1 MIGGGIYT
9 LAGVILG
16 VAGPLAWISLVLGS
30 VLALITVRSY
40 FILTRKIDAGGV
52 PVTYLVQKRH
62 RNLAGVLAW
71 WLILVYVLAIGVYSF
86 TFGHYF
92 GRALALPEPVIGLV
106 IAGLLASLA
115 LLNIVGIKEPAG
127 VQITAVWIELLMLTA
142 LAAWGF
148 WHWNPTNLTRGAPGG
163 SVWGILNGMA
173 ATFIAF
179 EGFEMI
185 AYDYRELRAPKRI
198 MSKGLAAAVIAVGLA
213 YALVTVGAAS
223 LVGADV
229 LIKQKENALAV
240 AGQKAAGNVGLIFV
254 TVAACF
260 SAASAVNATLF
271 SVSRLARSSAERRL
285 MPGIFARCNRK
296 RCPYYSIIFLAI
308 VSAPLAAL
316 GSLDLLVE
324 TASLA
329 FLLLFSFVNALTYT
343 GTKSHDVLSLTGAI
357 AAAAAAV
364 MVGGRLFSTYP
375 LVLCGFVGICIIVAI
390 AFYATRAFGR
400 RRRGFISV
408 RTEAAREGRGL

>member
-1 MIGGGIYT
+1 
-9 LAGVILG
+9 
-16 VAGPLAWISLVLGS
+16 
-30 VLALITVRSY
+30 
-40 FILTRKIDAGGV
+40 
-52 PVTYLVQKRH
+52 
-62 RNLAGVLAW
+62 
-71 WLILVYVLAIGVYSF
+71 
-86 TFGHYF
+86 
-92 GRALALPEPVIGLV
+92 
-106 IAGLLASLA
+106 
-115 LLNIVGIKEPAG
+115 
-127 VQITAVWIELLMLTA
+127 
-142 LAAWGF
+142 
-148 WHWNPTNLTRGAPGG
+148 
-163 SVWGILNGMA
+163 
-173 ATFIAF
+173 
-179 EGFEMI
+179 
-185 AYDYRELRAPKRI
+185 
-198 MSKGLAAAVIAVGLA
+198 
-213 YALVTVGAAS
+213 

-240 AGQKAAGNVGLIFV
+240 AGQKAAGNIGLIFV

-308 VSAPLAAL
+308 VSAPLAAM

-390 AFYATRAFGR
+390 AFYATRALGR

-408 RTEAAREGRGL
+408 RTEPAREGRGL